1 MRLDKIE
8 FLILWFKKPYPY
20 PQRWYERVGVSVI
33 VALLVFLVLFVFKPF
48 GINKIDEGST
58 LVILDYSI
66 ITVLVM
72 LSTSFTMPLFFR
84 KFFNPDNWTIGKY
97 LTHVLGD
104 FFSISLFSWIFT
116 LVAARAYIEADT
128 FLKFLGMTFSVSFFP
143 VILIVHF
150 YERIQFKQKLENA
163 KMLSENVE
171 VYQESGNT
179 SIPSMLE
186 LSDNGK
192 TFLVRSNDFICAKA
206 IGNYTTVYFKESNEI
221 KHVLI
226 RLPISKLEKMLL
238 TDESI
243 IRCHRSTIVN
253 LIHVSR
259 FSGNARNYI
268 IHIKNANFQFNLSRS
283 ISKELLEKLM
293 NYR

>member
-1 MRLDKIE
+1 
-8 FLILWFKKPYPY
+8 
-20 PQRWYERVGVSVI
+20 
-33 VALLVFLVLFVFKPF
+33 
-48 GINKIDEGST
+48 
-58 LVILDYSI
+58 
-66 ITVLVM
+66 
-72 LSTSFTMPLFFR
+72 
-84 KFFNPDNWTIGKY
+84 
-97 LTHVLGD
+97 
-104 FFSISLFSWIFT
+104 
-116 LVAARAYIEADT
+116 
-128 FLKFLGMTFSVSFFP
+128 
-143 VILIVHF
+143 
-150 YERIQFKQKLENA
+150 
-163 KMLSENVE
+163 
-171 VYQESGNT
+171 
-179 SIPSMLE
+179 MLE

-192 TFLVRSNDFICAKA
+192 PFLVRSNDFICAKA